1 MDTRCAFADEDV
13 TPTVCLEWPLDG
25 HQVIK
30 AAQREKKVFAAKV
43 VQVWGVLLSMYN
55 NTQHLKLSG

>member
-43 VQVWGVLLSMYN
+43 VQVGGVLQHN
-55 NTQHLKLSG
+55 DTQHLKHSG